1 VDALKSRL
9 LKELQQ
15 DLNVKVLDS
24 LAWGLPM
31 HTVEITFKTVLRTK
45 MDILM
50 KMMLIT
56 FQKSTTATA
65 EELSDILL
73 VEPLFIQDLI
83 GIMTRGNLIE
93 ASSGGFSLTAAGVHQ
108 LETGIFE
115 HEAES
120 ESLEMLYS
128 PCHERFLKGELKEK
142 DIVSQEIYRYASDF
156 NDWDSTFFEENDLL
170 NAVKSMDVES
180 VEGNVQ
186 KVVAEIGSATE
197 LQLDLVPVLEFHLF
211 NKTED
216 ILYARVWNTLLGHWD
231 EVLEAQLNEREV
243 KMWRE
248 KYVKTN

>member
-1 VDALKSRL
+1 MDALKSKL
-9 LKELQQ
+9 TKELQQ

-24 LAWGLPM
+24 VSWGLPM

-65 EELSDILL
+65 EDLSDILL

-83 GIMTRGNLIE
+83 GKMTRGNLIE
-93 ASSGGFSLTAAGVHQ
+93 ASEGGFSLTAAGVHQ

-120 ESLEMLYS
+120 GSQEMLYS
-128 PCHERFLKGELKEK
+128 PCHEQFLKGELKEK
-142 DIVSQEIYRYASDF
+142 DIQAQELYRYASDF
-156 NDWDSTFFEENDLL
+156 NDWNSTFFEENELMD
-170 NAVKSMDVES
+170 AVKSMDVES
-180 VEGNVQ
+180 IEGNVQ
-186 KVVAEIGSATE
+186 KVIAEIGSATE
-197 LQLDLVPVLEFHLF
+197 LQLELVPVIEFRLF

-216 ILYARVWNTLLGHWD
+216 ILYARVWNTLLGRWD
-231 EVLEAQLNEREV
+231 EVLEAQLNEREI

-248 KYVKTN
+248 KYVED